1 MSEYRDIPDTLSELD
16 WDSEISQESS
26 YTILPE
32 GEYPFS
38 VASFERG
45 YHNGSDKLP
54 PCNKAI
60 LTIEIDGGKLG
71 KSTVKHNLF
80 ISRRTE
86 GLLCEFFISI
96 GLKKHGEPLRM
107 NWAAVP
113 GAKGRCKVGIRTYNG
128 NEYNEIKRFL
138 EPTAAPAPAVG
149 FAPPS
154 FK

>member
-1 MSEYRDIPDTLSELD
+1 MSEYRDIPDTLRELD

-86 GLLCEFFISI
+86 GILCEFFIAI
-96 GLKKHGEPLRM
+96 GLKM
-107 NWAAVP
+107 P

-138 EPTAAPAPAVG
+138 EPAAAPAPAVG